1 MPPLLLDS
9 WCRQSGREFL
19 MSKTEFVDYYEV
31 LQLSP
36 NADAD
41 TIERVFRH
49 LAKKFHPDNIN
60 SADNE
65 IFIKIVEAYRTLA
78 DPETRAGYD
87 VTYQDYWNNKWKL
100 TTEANDKTA
109 LDDDQKTR
117 EYLLS
122 LMYTQRRRNMKNP
135 GLGDYEMA
143 RLLGKPVELL
153 EFHLWYLKAKGW
165 LERLDSGLM
174 AISARGV
181 DQVEQGR
188 LRFRNDNLLMAPP
201 VDSVNV

>member
-1 MPPLLLDS
+1 
-9 WCRQSGREFL
+9 

-100 TTEANDKTA
+100 ATEANDKTA

-165 LERLDSGLM
+165 VERLDSGLM

-188 LRFRNDNLLMAPP
+188 LRLRNDNLLMAPP
-201 VDSVNV
+201 VDSANA

>member
-1 MPPLLLDS
+1 
-9 WCRQSGREFL
+9 

-87 VTYQDYWNNKWKL
+87 VQYQDYWNNKWKL